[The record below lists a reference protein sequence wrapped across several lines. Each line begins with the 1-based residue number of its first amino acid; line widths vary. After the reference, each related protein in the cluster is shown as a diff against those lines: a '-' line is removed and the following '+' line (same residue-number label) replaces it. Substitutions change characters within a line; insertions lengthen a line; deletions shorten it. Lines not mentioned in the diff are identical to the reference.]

1 MRFIFCPTFPIAEPS
16 CPHLSISLSLSI
28 CLFLSPS
35 FSFFLSLSLSPCSY
49 VGQEPTLFSGS
60 VSENISKGR
69 AECGGPIL
77 SLQEVMAEGG
87 TKGFFSFLP
96 KKVHSSFITPSTSIS
111 TFDDHIQA
119 ESKLDRLES
128 GLSTL
133 GKPVVSCQTDRTME
147 CPISDLFSLFLSPIS
162 IYYSS
167 LSLAAL
173 SLPLSLSPFL
183 TILSKQL
190 LLFSHLQASLKMS

>member
-1 MRFIFCPTFPIAEPS
+1 MSSSIYLT
-16 CPHLSISLSLSI
+16 LSLYLSLSLS
-28 CLFLSPS
+28 F
-35 FSFFLSLSLSPCSY
+35 FFFLPFSLSPCSY

-133 GKPVVSCQTDRTME
+133 GKPVVSCQTRRTME
-147 CPISDLFSLFLSPIS
+147 FPI
-162 IYYSS
+162 
-167 LSLAAL
+167 
-173 SLPLSLSPFL
+173 
-183 TILSKQL
+183 
-190 LLFSHLQASLKMS
+190 